1 MAKYDAFLSFR
12 GSETRHHIAASL
24 YKALLREGVHAFTD
38 DQILNRDELIQTAL
52 FNAIEGSRVFYVVI
66 SKDYASSI
74 WCLQELARICYCV
87 ETSARRVLPIFYDVD
102 PSDVRKQIGCF
113 GKAFAKHEERL
124 RGDKETMEEMQR
136 WREALTRVANRSG
149 WVIGNESYCVHIP
162 EMVRK
167 KHLSLLPSTSGIA
180 FASSTIINAIRT
192 YDVFVSFR
200 GLDTRN
206 NFAALLLQALHRN
219 GIDAFNDNV
228 HVMKGEFIESELYKA
243 IDGSRN
249 FIVVFSR
256 NYASSTWCLRELAW
270 ICKNIETSTRRILPI
285 FYVVDPLKV
294 QKQSGCYE
302 KAFMNHE
309 ERFRG
314 AKEREQVWRWR
325 KALKQVSHLPCMHIQ
340 NELHHLQQAEIEEI
354 LQAIINILNS
364 KSSILPN
371 DDLVGMKSIVK

>member
-1 MAKYDAFLSFR
+1 MAKNDAFLSFHGPPRKKKKNR
-12 GSETRHHIAASL
+12 GKCFCFI
-24 YKALLREGVHAFTD
+24 
-38 DQILNRDELIQTAL
+38 
-52 FNAIEGSRVFYVVI
+52 
-66 SKDYASSI
+66 
-74 WCLQELARICYCV
+74 
-87 ETSARRVLPIFYDVD
+87 VLPIFYDVD
-102 PSDVRKQIGCF
+102 PSEVRKQIGCF
-113 GKAFAKHEERL
+113 GKAFGKA
-124 RGDKETMEEMQR
+124 R

-180 FASSTIINAIRT
+180 LASSTIMHAIRT
-192 YDVFVSFR
+192 YDVFVSFH

-228 HVMKGEFIESELYKA
+228 HVMKGEFIESELYMA

-249 FIVVFSR
+249 FIVVFTK
-256 NYASSTWCLRELAW
+256 NYASSTWCLHELAR
-270 ICKNIETSTRRILPI
+270 ICMNIETSTRRILPI

-302 KAFMNHE
+302 KAFMDYE

-325 KALKQVSHLPCMHIQ
+325 KGLKQVSHLPCLHIQ
-340 NELHHLQQAEIEEI
+340 N
-354 LQAIINILNS
+354 
-364 KSSILPN
+364 
-371 DDLVGMKSIVK
+371 DMKRS

>member
-1 MAKYDAFLSFR
+1 MTKYGAFMSFR
-12 GSETRHHIAASL
+12 GTETCYDIAASL
-24 YKALLREGVHAFTD
+24 YKALLREGVHTFND
-38 DQILNRDELIQTAL
+38 DQSLNIGEPIQPAL
-52 FNAIEGSRVFYVVI
+52 YNAIEGSRVFYVVI
-66 SKDYASSI
+66 SKGYASSI
-74 WCLQELARICYCV
+74 GCLQELARICYCV
-87 ETSARRVLPIFYDVD
+87 ETSPRRVLPIFYDVD
-102 PSDVRKQIGCF
+102 PSEVRKQIGCF
-113 GKAFAKHEERL
+113 GKAFAKHEERF
-124 RGDKETMEEMQR
+124 RGDNETLEEVQR

-180 FASSTIINAIRT
+180 LASSTIMHAIRT

-228 HVMKGEFIESELYKA
+228 HVMK
-243 IDGSRN
+243 
-249 FIVVFSR
+249 
-256 NYASSTWCLRELAW
+256 AW

-302 KAFMNHE
+302 KAFLDHE

-340 NELHHLQQAEIEEI
+340 NELQHLQQAEIEEI
-354 LQAIINILNS
+354 LQEIINILNS
-364 KSSILPN
+364 KSSSLPN
-371 DDLVGMKSIVK
+371 DDLVGMKSIWISTLDRLRDNKSRNIMNVLQISYDDSEEKD

>member
-1 MAKYDAFLSFR
+1 MTKYGAFMSFR
-12 GSETRHHIAASL
+12 GTETCYDIAASL
-24 YKALLREGVHAFTD
+24 YKALLREGVHTFND
-38 DQILNRDELIQTAL
+38 DQSLNIGEPIQPAL

-66 SKDYASSI
+66 SKGYASSI
-74 WCLQELARICYCV
+74 GCLQELARICYCV
-87 ETSARRVLPIFYDVD
+87 ETSPRRVLPIFYDVD
-102 PSDVRKQIGCF
+102 PSEVRKQIGCF
-113 GKAFAKHEERL
+113 GKAFAKHEERF
-124 RGDKETMEEMQR
+124 RGDNETLEEVQR

-180 FASSTIINAIRT
+180 LASSTIMHAIRT

-302 KAFMNHE
+302 KAFMDHE

-325 KALKQVSHLPCMHIQ
+325 KALKQVSHLPCLHIQ
-340 NELHHLQQAEIEEI
+340 NELQHLQQVEIEEI
-354 LQAIINILNS
+354 LQEIINRLNS
-364 KSSILPN
+364 KSSSLPD
-371 DDLVGMKSIVK
+371 DDLVEMKSIVK

>member
-1 MAKYDAFLSFR
+1 MTKYGAFMSFR
-12 GSETRHHIAASL
+12 GTETCYDIAASL
-24 YKALLREGVHAFTD
+24 YKALLREGVHTFND
-38 DQILNRDELIQTAL
+38 DQSLNIGEPIQPAL
-52 FNAIEGSRVFYVVI
+52 YNAIEGSRVFYVVI
-66 SKDYASSI
+66 SKGYASSI
-74 WCLQELARICYCV
+74 GCLQELARICYCV
-87 ETSARRVLPIFYDVD
+87 ETSPRRVLPIFYDVD
-102 PSDVRKQIGCF
+102 PS
-113 GKAFAKHEERL
+113 E
-124 RGDKETMEEMQR
+124 R

-180 FASSTIINAIRT
+180 LASSTIMHAIRT

-228 HVMKGEFIESELYKA
+228 
-243 IDGSRN
+243 
-249 FIVVFSR
+249 
-256 NYASSTWCLRELAW
+256 
-270 ICKNIETSTRRILPI
+270 
-285 FYVVDPLKV
+285 

-302 KAFMNHE
+302 KAFLDHE

-340 NELHHLQQAEIEEI
+340 NELQHLQQAEIEEI
-354 LQAIINILNS
+354 LQEIINILNS
-364 KSSILPN
+364 KSSSLPN
-371 DDLVGMKSIVK
+371 DDLVGMKSIWISTLDRLRDNKSRNIMNVLQISYDDSEEKD

>member
-1 MAKYDAFLSFR
+1 MAKYDTFLSFS
-12 GSETRHHIAASL
+12 GAETRNLVASL

-38 DQILNRDELIQTAL
+38 DQSLNIGEQIQPAL

-66 SKDYASSI
+66 SKGYASSI

-102 PSDVRKQIGCF
+102 PSEVRKQIGCF

-124 RGDKETMEEMQR
+124 RGDKETMEEVQR

-180 FASSTIINAIRT
+180 LASSTIIHAIRT

-228 HVMKGEFIESELYKA
+228 HVMKGEFIEYELYKA

-249 FIVVFSR
+249 FIVVFSK
-256 NYASSTWCLRELAW
+256 NYASSTWCLRELAR
-270 ICKNIETSTRRILPI
+270 ICKNIETSRRRILPI

-302 KAFMNHE
+302 KAFLDHE

-325 KALKQVSHLPCMHIQ
+325 KALKQVSHLPCLHIQ

-354 LQAIINILNS
+354 LQEIINILNS
-364 KSSILPN
+364 KSSSLPN
-371 DDLVGMKSIVK
+371 DDLVGMKSLVK

>member
-1 MAKYDAFLSFR
+1 MTKYGAFMSFR
-12 GSETRHHIAASL
+12 GTETCYDIAASL
-24 YKALLREGVHAFTD
+24 YKALLREGVHTFND
-38 DQILNRDELIQTAL
+38 DQSLNIGEPIQPAL
-52 FNAIEGSRVFYVVI
+52 YNAIEGSRVFYVVI
-66 SKDYASSI
+66 SKGYASSI
-74 WCLQELARICYCV
+74 GCLQELARICYCV
-87 ETSARRVLPIFYDVD
+87 ETSPRRVLPIFYDVD
-102 PSDVRKQIGCF
+102 PSEVRKQIGCF
-113 GKAFAKHEERL
+113 GKAFAKHEERF
-124 RGDKETMEEMQR
+124 RGDNETLEEVQR

-180 FASSTIINAIRT
+180 LASSTIMHAIRT

-228 HVMKGEFIESELYKA
+228 
-243 IDGSRN
+243 
-249 FIVVFSR
+249 
-256 NYASSTWCLRELAW
+256 
-270 ICKNIETSTRRILPI
+270 
-285 FYVVDPLKV
+285 

-302 KAFMNHE
+302 KAFLDHE

-340 NELHHLQQAEIEEI
+340 NELQHLQQAEIEEI
-354 LQAIINILNS
+354 LQEIINILNS
-364 KSSILPN
+364 KSSSLPN
-371 DDLVGMKSIVK
+371 DDLVGMKSIWISTLDRLRDNKSRNIMNVLQISYDDSEEKD

>member
-1 MAKYDAFLSFR
+1 MAKYDTFLSFS
-12 GSETRHHIAASL
+12 GAETLNHIVASL

-38 DQILNRDELIQTAL
+38 DQSLNIGEQIQPAL

-66 SKDYASSI
+66 SKGYASSI

-87 ETSARRVLPIFYDVD
+87 ETSARRLLPIFYDVD
-102 PSDVRKQIGCF
+102 PSEVRKQIGCF

-124 RGDKETMEEMQR
+124 RGDKETMEEVQR

-180 FASSTIINAIRT
+180 LASSTIIHAIRT

-228 HVMKGEFIESELYKA
+228 HVMKGEFIEYELYKA

-249 FIVVFSR
+249 FIVVFSK
-256 NYASSTWCLRELAW
+256 NYASSTWCLRELAR
-270 ICKNIETSTRRILPI
+270 ICKNIETSRRRILPI

-294 QKQSGCYE
+294 Q
-302 KAFMNHE
+302 
-309 ERFRG
+309 
-314 AKEREQVWRWR
+314 
-325 KALKQVSHLPCMHIQ
+325 I
-340 NELHHLQQAEIEEI
+340 AEWM
-354 LQAIINILNS
+354 L
-364 KSSILPN
+364 
-371 DDLVGMKSIVK
+371 